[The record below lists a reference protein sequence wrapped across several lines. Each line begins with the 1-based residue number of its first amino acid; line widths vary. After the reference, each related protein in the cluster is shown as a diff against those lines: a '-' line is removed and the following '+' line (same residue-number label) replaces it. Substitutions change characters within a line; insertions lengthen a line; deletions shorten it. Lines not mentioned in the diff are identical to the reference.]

1 MRKLD
6 TQVRERAR
14 LFIDAFKDKGECE
27 FVRDFA
33 IAFPIT
39 IFLDLIGLPQDRLN
53 QFLEWE
59 YQLLH
64 GTDHEARITSVR
76 SVKDLL
82 LETIAE
88 RKKNPGDDLISKA
101 LQIEVDGSKWTDR
114 ELFGHTS
121 TITNKNRKSVLEGKN
136 GS

>member
-1 MRKLD
+1 MMKLD

-82 LETIAE
+82 LETRSE
-88 RKKNPGDDLISKA
+88 
-101 LQIEVDGSKWTDR
+101 E
-114 ELFGHTS
+114 HTS
-121 TITNKNRKSVLEGKN
+121 ELQSLMRISYAVFCLTKKKQ
-136 GS
+136 

>member
-1 MRKLD
+1 MYRRPPRSTRTD
-6 TQVRERAR
+6 T
-14 LFIDAFKDKGECE
+14 LFPYTTLF
-27 FVRDFA
+27 RS
-33 IAFPIT
+33 
-39 IFLDLIGLPQDRLN
+39 
-53 QFLEWE
+53 

-101 LQIEVDGSKWTDR
+101 LQIEVDGRKWTDR
-114 ELFGHTS
+114 EIFGHTRS
-121 TITNKNRKSVLEGKN
+121 EEHTSELQSLMRNSYAVFCLKKKQ
-136 GS
+136 